1 MRRVTMSFGP
11 PKTEPHRCR
20 SSLQLGGQPEQ
31 SKQMAAK
38 CKSEE
43 AKEAKPTSFRLANQ
57 IGDAIMARGAGA
69 RRRRSRSGGRYAT
82 GARA

>member
-1 MRRVTMSFGP
+1 MRRVTMELWPVEDGAA
-11 PKTEPHRCR
+11 RCR
-20 SSLQLGGQPEQ
+20 SSLGGQPEQ

-43 AKEAKPTSFRLANQ
+43 AKEAKPASFRLANQ
-57 IGDAIMARGAGA
+57 IGDAVMARGAGA
-69 RRRRSRSGGRYAT
+69 RRRRNRSGGRYAT

>member
-1 MRRVTMSFGP
+1 MRRVTMELWPVEDGAP
-11 PKTEPHRCR
+11 VQEQPGWAARC
-20 SSLQLGGQPEQ
+20 EQ

-43 AKEAKPTSFRLANQ
+43 AKEAKPASFRLANQ

-69 RRRRSRSGGRYAT
+69 RRRRNRSGGRYAT

>member
-1 MRRVTMSFGP
+1 MRRVTMELWPAKDGAAP
-11 PKTEPHRCR
+11 VR
-20 SSLQLGGQPEQ
+20 SSLGGQPEQ

-43 AKEAKPTSFRLANQ
+43 AKEAKPASFRLANQ

-69 RRRRSRSGGRYAT
+69 RRRRNRSGGRYAT